1 MMALPFVEAGNV
13 CMVKLEEPVEEPG
26 KEPGVDADRSLHPG
40 YARVLMSLVQ
50 ARDASALKA
59 FSLEDLVYLD
69 PSDAVARC
77 PLAQWHHMMDTA
89 ERVLGSSDLVPDLA
103 VRVQPWHVGLVGFT
117 LMTSRN
123 LEEVGRLLRRFH
135 HLLNDV
141 FVVERKLDGSRF
153 FVRLQPAAG
162 TGSPRLARLSLAV
175 WVQRARWLTGR
186 PNLSFDV
193 SVEGPD
199 TGHQEDYRRLFGG
212 QVRFGEAEHRLWGDS
227 SWLGWPL
234 VSSDAGSHAL
244 LQRQASQQLAQ
255 LTRQADRF
263 VDHLQAFIHEH
274 LGTGRANLDDL
285 AAEMKMPTRTLQR
298 RLEAEGLNLRMLI
311 DQVRRARAEVWLRE
325 SAMPL
330 VDIAAALGFADHA
343 SFNRAFKRWTGC
355 SPGAFR
361 RAAAQWRHE
370 VA

>member
-1 MMALPFVEAGNV
+1 
-13 CMVKLEEPVEEPG
+13 MVKLEEP
-26 KEPGVDADRSLHPG
+26 GVDAGRSLHPG

-50 ARDASALKA
+50 ERDPSALKA
-59 FSLEDLVYLD
+59 FGPEELVYLD

-77 PLAQWHHMMDTA
+77 TLAQWHQMMDTA
-89 ERVLGSSDLVPDLA
+89 ERVLGVPDLVPDLA
-103 VRVQPWHVGLVGFT
+103 VRIQPWHVGLVGFT

-141 FVVERKLDGSRF
+141 FVVERKLDGRRF
-153 FVRLQPAAG
+153 FVRLQPTSG
-162 TGSPRLARLSLAV
+162 VGSPRLARLSLAV
-175 WVQRARWLTGR
+175 WALRARWLTGR
-186 PNLSFDV
+186 TSLSFEV
-193 SVEGPD
+193 SFEGPD
-199 TGHQEDYRRLFGG
+199 TGRLDDYRRLFGAQVHFG
-212 QVRFGEAEHRLWGDS
+212 QAEHRLWGDS

-244 LQRQASQQLAQ
+244 LQRQATQQLAQ
-255 LTRQADRF
+255 LSRHEDRF

-274 LGTGRANLDDL
+274 LGTGRANLEDL

-311 DQVRRARAEVWLRE
+311 DQVRRARAEKWLRE

-343 SFNRAFKRWTGC
+343 SFNRAFKRWTGA
-355 SPGAFR
+355 SPGVFR

-370 VA
+370 AA